1 METNEP
7 IIQNIDYENL
17 NRLYLIDILEKDNI
31 DLLREYIELN
41 PNKLKKVLIA
51 FQESNPTIYETS
63 DKEVVHKIETK
74 MAELAEKIEE
84 VENSLYYENA
94 DMTDDQI
101 ISIIKQKLKDT
112 HNIEIPEDIANHIAN
127 EYINYYKNKNYN
139 KNKKFWQS
147 TKMYKKK
154 YMDTIKNKMVE
165 LRDSVINKFK
175 SKQYILKLQN
185 LSDEEKRKQLALE
198 NYDAGSGGKRKKRKS
213 VKKKKNVKKRKNT
226 KRKRI

>member
-1 METNEP
+1 MDTYKE
-7 IIQNIDYENL
+7 NIDYENL

-41 PNKLKKVLIA
+41 PNTLEKELNA

-101 ISIIKQKLKDT
+101 ISIIKKKLNT
-112 HNIEIPEDIANHIAN
+112 SGIQIPEDIANHIAN
-127 EYINYYKNKNYN
+127 EYINYYKIKNYN

-198 NYDAGSGGKRKKRKS
+198 NYDTGYGGKRKKRKS